1 MKREFFKNN
10 LVNPST
16 YKIVESLNDDDLVF
30 EDKSRFPISYGI
42 PIIID
47 ENESLFNIKEI
58 EKQTPTTQDIKYR
71 KSSLKNTIRKK
82 VLPSLSKDFTVKKR
96 YTELASKVNNKKG
109 LVIGTG
115 DKVKYYNEIF
125 KDSFLITSD
134 VHLQFYPDIVFDSHQ
149 IPFQDESFDFVIA
162 CQVLEHT
169 MKPWVVAKEMERVVK
184 TGGLMLVEAPF
195 NFPYHSPPYD
205 FFRFTFTGLRS
216 LFTKSNLVNYEAP
229 EGVAASVATFNSQ
242 LLIHL
247 FSNRYLKMI
256 ALFISR
262 FLFGWIKYLD
272 VFYKN
277 SSYRSTLAPKG
288 ISMTF
293 RKDGKKRK
301 NSHILEEYYKLK

>member
-1 MKREFFKNN
+1 MKSDFLKDN

-16 YKIVESLNDDDLVF
+16 NKKVKSFNDDHLVF
-30 EDKSRFPISYGI
+30 QDDSQFPISSGI

-47 ENESLFNIKEI
+47 EIESLFKIKEI
-58 EKQTPTTQDIKYR
+58 EAHAPTTQDVNYR
-71 KSSLKNTIRKK
+71 KDSLKNTIRKK

-96 YTELASKVNNKKG
+96 YEELASKVKNKKG
-109 LVIGTG
+109 LVIGAG
-115 DKVKYYNEIF
+115 DKVVYYNEIF
-125 KDSFLITSD
+125 KDSLLITSD
-134 VHLQFYPDIVFDSHQ
+134 VHMQFYPDIVFDSHQ

-169 MKPWVVAKEMERVVK
+169 FKPWVVAGEMERVVK
-184 TGGLMLVEAPF
+184 TGGYLLAEVPF

-205 FFRFTFTGLRS
+205 FFRFTYTGLRS
-216 LFTKSNLVNYEAP
+216 LFTTSELVSYEAP

-242 LLIHL
+242 LFIHL
-247 FSNRYLKMI
+247 FSNRYIKMI

-272 VFYKN
+272 AFYKN

-301 NSHILEEYYKLK
+301 NSQLLEEYYKLK